1 MGLAPLIVKRL
12 LEAVARVAEQQ
23 DTAVLLV
30 EQHVRKAL
38 EYCDRAYVMHRG
50 RIELSGSAD
59 ELLGR
64 IGEIEDRYLTAA
76 TGPAQ
81 T

>member
-1 MGLAPLIVKRL
+1 MKRL
-12 LEAVARVAEQQ
+12 LQAVVRIAKQQ

-38 EYCDRAYVMHRG
+38 QFCDRAYVMHRG
-50 RIELSGSAD
+50 RIELSGSSS
-59 ELLGR
+59 ELQGR
-64 IGEIEDRYLTAA
+64 LSEIEDRYLTAA
-76 TGPAQ
+76 TGAGH